1 LSDITERY
9 FSAVRSSNLRS
20 IERTTKSDS
29 DVVGAVG
36 LAAKR
41 EPLGAALMRLFTGDN
56 NAAQA
61 VIEALTQK
69 LLTHFP
75 ASLRESEART
85 VATGVLSWNRAN
97 VCPVCHGS
105 GYEVIPGTPSL
116 SDKEC
121 KACRGT
127 GKTLFQKQFHRSK
140 LEYAD
145 WAQVQI
151 EIAQSRA
158 GQEAMKAIAPSLDL

>member
-1 LSDITERY
+1 MSEITERY

-20 IERTTKSDS
+20 IERTTRSDS

-56 NAAQA
+56 NAAHA
-61 VIEALTQK
+61 VIDALTQK
-69 LLTHFP
+69 LVAHFP
-75 ASLRESEART
+75 VSLRESEART
-85 VATGVLSWNRAN
+85 VATGVLAWNRAN
-97 VCPVCHGS
+97 VCPACHGS

-121 KACRGT
+121 RACRGT
-127 GKTLFQKQFHRSK
+127 GKTLFQKQFHRDK
-140 LEYAD
+140 LKFAD

-151 EIAQSRA
+151 EMAQSRA
-158 GQEAMKAIAPSLDL
+158 GQEAMRAIAPSFDL

>member
-1 LSDITERY
+1 MSDITERY

-20 IERTTKSDS
+20 IERTTRSDS

-56 NAAQA
+56 GAISHIVWVLENKLIEHFAGQISVAQA
-61 VIEALTQK
+61 RDVA
-69 LLTHFP
+69 
-75 ASLRESEART
+75 AR
-85 VATGVLSWNRAN
+85 VLEWNRN
-97 VCPVCHGS
+97 SVCTSCNGS

-116 SDKEC
+116 SDHEC
-121 KACRGT
+121 KSCRGT
-127 GKTLFQKQFHRSK
+127 GKRLFQKQFHRDK
-140 LEYAD
+140 LKFAD

-151 EIAQSRA
+151 EMAQSRA
-158 GQEAMKAIAPSLDL
+158 GQEAMKAIAPSLNL

>member
-1 LSDITERY
+1 LSIIDRY
-9 FSAVRSSNLRS
+9 ASAVRSSDLRS
-20 IERTTKSDS
+20 RPDTTFSDP
-29 DVVGAVG
+29 DVIGAFG
-36 LAAKR
+36 LAGKR

-85 VATGVLSWNRAN
+85 VATGVLAWNRAN
-97 VCPVCHGS
+97 VCTVCHGS

-121 KACRGT
+121 KSCRGT
-127 GKTLFQKQFHRSK
+127 GKTLFHRQFHRSK

-145 WAQVQI
+145 WAQAQI
-151 EIAQSRA
+151 EMAQSRA
-158 GQEAMKAIAPSLDL
+158 GQEAMRAIAPSLDL